1 MRPPASRTAVLFIVA
16 LSSFITPFMG
26 SSINIALPAIGNE
39 FSMDAVMLNWV
50 ATAFLVTAALFLLPM
65 GRLADLRGK
74 KGVFTA
80 GIVILMLSSLSMI
93 VSPGVRLLLFSRA
106 IQGLGSAMI
115 FGTGTALLALFFAPG
130 ERGKAMGW
138 SVACVYLG
146 LSLGPVLGG
155 FLTLHFGWRSLFVM
169 NIPLCL
175 MVLLVAGTRL
185 RGPWEARDTAAP
197 GPGDGGFFSAIPG
210 LFRGNPLFAFSN
222 LAALIHYSATFA
234 VGFLLSLYL
243 QYGKGMNPAHAGMVL
258 LAQPAV
264 MTLLSPL
271 AGRLSDRLE
280 PRIVASA
287 GMGLTSL
294 SRLLLVFTGPSTSL
308 PHLVIL
314 LMVLGCGFALFSSPN
329 TNAVMGAVEKR
340 SFGLASS
347 ILASMRLLG
356 NLFSM
361 ALTTAIFAVIIGK
374 TKISA
379 ENSPLL
385 VPCMKLSF
393 SIAFVLCVAGVF
405 ASLARG
411 KRSIVKPA

>member
-1 MRPPASRTAVLFIVA
+1 MPPLASRTAVLFIVA

-26 SSINIALPAIGNE
+26 SAVNIALPAIGNE

-74 KGVFTA
+74 KPVFTA
-80 GIVILMLSSLSMI
+80 GIVLLMLSCLSMI
-93 VSPGVRLLLFSRA
+93 TAPNVLLLLLSRA
-106 IQGLGSAMI
+106 VQGIGSAMI
-115 FGTGTALLALFFAPG
+115 FGTGTALLALFFPPG
-130 ERGKAMGW
+130 ERGRAMGW

-175 MVLLVAGTRL
+175 AIRLTAGIGL
-185 RGPWEARDTAAP
+185 RGPWEARDMTAPVP
-197 GPGDGGFFSAIPG
+197 GEGGFFSAILG

-234 VGFLLSLYL
+234 VAFLLSLFL
-243 QYGKGMNPAHAGMVL
+243 QYNRGMNPGQAGMVL

-287 GMGLTSL
+287 GMALTSL
-294 SRLLLVFTGPSTSL
+294 SLLLLVFTGPSASL
-308 PHLVIL
+308 PHLVIVL
-314 LMVLGCGFALFSSPN
+314 TVLGLGFALFSSPN
-329 TNAVMGAVEKR
+329 TNAVMGAVGKR

-347 ILASMRLLG
+347 VLAAMRLLG

-361 ALTTAIFAVIIGK
+361 ALTMFIFAVIIGK

-379 ENSPLL
+379 DNAPLL
-385 VPCMKLSF
+385 VQCMKLSF
-393 SIAFVLCVAGVF
+393 SIATVLCLAGVF

-411 KRSIVKPA
+411 KRSIVKSA